1 MPVWME
7 FCMSSFYTGE
17 RNNTMQASQYY
28 RETRRVSH
36 IGQELCIV
44 LYIVFSPFVLVIA
57 LSVLRLMA
65 SDYLFGI
72 FTFLGNSNS
81 IYITTFDQVMM
92 TLNYELYQVQ
102 VPKVHN
108 NIS

>member
-7 FCMSSFYTGE
+7 FGMSSFYTFE
-17 RNNTMQASQYY
+17 LNTAMQASQYY

-36 IGQELCIV
+36 IEQELCIA
-44 LYIVFSPFVLVIA
+44 LYIVCSPFVLVIA

-72 FTFLGNSNS
+72 FIFLGNSN
-81 IYITTFDQVMM
+81 YITTFDQVMM
-92 TLNYELYQVQ
+92 ILNYEIYQVQ

>member
-7 FCMSSFYTGE
+7 FCMSSFYMVE
-17 RNNTMQASQYY
+17 LNTAMQASQYN

-36 IGQELCIV
+36 IEQELCIV
-44 LYIVFSPFVLVIA
+44 LYIVFSPFVLAIA

-65 SDYLFGI
+65 SDYPFGI
-72 FTFLGNSNS
+72 FIFLGNSN
-81 IYITTFDQVMM
+81 YITTFDQVMM
-92 TLNYELYQVQ
+92 VLYYEIDQVQ
-102 VPKVHN
+102 IPKVHN